1 MGLIRSLT
9 IGTSSLI
16 SHQSKFDVISNNV
29 ANASTFG
36 YKSKRANF
44 AEQFSQTQTRGKA
57 SESEAKYSNGGKD
70 PIQFGLGVKL
80 ASLSSDMS
88 QGVIETTNR
97 PLDVALQGDGFF
109 IVNYNGQQRFT
120 RSGVFTR
127 DNDGYIVD
135 TNTGAFVQG
144 YNVATNSSG
153 IAQRTSD
160 GSNILDRTLSNINIP
175 YNTVS
180 LPRQS
185 QEVTLRGNLNAEAN
199 PGFDSTRKTSMTIY
213 DQSGAARTLTF
224 TFQKT
229 ENPEE
234 WLVAVEVDGVAQ
246 AGGEGDIYLN
256 PNDPSETI
264 SAFGRITFN
273 PDGTLNAITPPS
285 PNPDRPFTLNF
296 PAGYFTDANG
306 NVDSKFP
313 MDMRVQ
319 LAAPN
324 NLSQGLKQYSADS
337 NANFESQDGWSL
349 GELENMEV
357 DSMGRILGEFTNG
370 QTEILGQ
377 IAMSRFAN
385 NEGLTRTGNNY
396 YSQAPNSGD
405 PVIGT
410 AVEIF
415 ATTQMVGRAL
425 EQSNVDLTREFTE
438 MISTQRAFEA
448 ASRTVTVSDT
458 LLQEINQLKR

>member
-16 SHQSKFDVISNNV
+16 SHQSKFDVISNNL
-29 ANASTFG
+29 ANASTVG

-57 SESEAKYSNGGKD
+57 SESEARYSNGGNN
-70 PIQFGLGVKL
+70 PLQFGLGVKL
-80 ASLSSDMS
+80 ASISSDMS
-88 QGVIETTNR
+88 QGVVETTNR

-120 RSGVFTR
+120 RAGAFTR
-127 DNDGYIVD
+127 DNAGFIVD
-135 TNTGAFVQG
+135 NNTGAFIQG
-144 YNVATNSSG
+144 YNVATNSNG

-160 GSNILDRTLSNINIP
+160 GSNILDRTLTNINIP

-185 QEVTLRGNLNAEAN
+185 QEITLRGNLNAEAN
-199 PGFDSTRKTSMTIY
+199 PGYDSTRKTSMTIF
-213 DQSGAARTLTF
+213 DQSGAARILTF

-229 ENPEE
+229 DNPDE
-234 WLVAVEVDGVAQ
+234 WLLGVELDGVEQ
-246 AGGEGDIYLN
+246 AGAAGEIFL
-256 PNDPSETI
+256 DPYDQTNVMQ
-264 SAFGRITFN
+264 AFGVVNFN
-273 PDGTLNAITPPS
+273 PDGTLNAITPAS
-285 PNPDRPFTLNF
+285 PHPDRPFTLNF
-296 PAGYFTDANG
+296 PAGYFVDANG
-306 NVDSKFP
+306 NPDKFP
-313 MDMRVQ
+313 LDMRVQ
-319 LAAPN
+319 LASPN

-337 NANFESQDGWSL
+337 NANFESQDGFTL

-377 IAMSRFAN
+377 IAMARFAN
-385 NEGLTRTGNNY
+385 NEGLTRTGSNY

-415 ATTQMVGRAL
+415 LTTSMVGRAL

>member
-16 SHQSKFDVISNNV
+16 SHQQKFDVISNNL
-29 ANASTFG
+29 ANASTVG

-44 AEQFSQTQTRGKA
+44 AEQFSQTNTRGKA
-57 SESEAKYSNGGKD
+57 SESEARYSNGGIN
-70 PIQFGLGVKL
+70 PLQFGLGVKL
-80 ASLSSDMS
+80 ASISSDMS
-88 QGVIETTNR
+88 QGVIESTNR

-109 IVNYNGQQRFT
+109 IVNYNGQQRFS
-120 RSGVFTR
+120 RAGQFTR
-127 DNDGYIVD
+127 DNDGFIVD
-135 TNTGAFVQG
+135 NNTGAFIQG
-144 YNVATNSSG
+144 YNVATNANG

-160 GSNILDRTLSNINIP
+160 GSNILDRTLTNINIP

-185 QEVTLRGNLNAEAN
+185 QEITLRGNLNAEAN

-213 DQSGAARTLTF
+213 DQSGAARTLSF

-229 ENPEE
+229 EEPNQ
-234 WLVAVEVDGVAQ
+234 WLVGVELDGVEQ
-246 AGGEGDIYLN
+246 AGSAGEIFLDLHDTTN
-256 PNDPSETI
+256 VMQ
-264 SAFGRITFN
+264 AFSVIQFN
-273 PDGTLNAITPPS
+273 PDGTLNDPM
-285 PNPDRPFTLNF
+285 TLTF
-296 PAGYFTDANG
+296 PAGYFVDANG
-306 NVDSKFP
+306 TADKFP
-313 MDMRVQ
+313 LDMRVH

-337 NANFESQDGWSL
+337 NANFESQDGFTL
-349 GELENMEV
+349 GDLENMEV

-377 IAMSRFAN
+377 IAMARFAN

-415 ATTQMVGRAL
+415 FTTAMVGRAL
-425 EQSNVDLTREFTE
+425 EQSNTDLTREFTE